1 MPDSTSQPP
10 PPHNTA
16 WENGWTPDTSRAP
29 GTRRLWL
36 AGALALTTIA
46 VCATA
51 IVITDKEPDDTARTK
66 EATDPSSIGADG
78 PGLLSFASPSKK
90 GTPTPDEHKPASEKS
105 PTASDTGAEHSA
117 TPSAKAP
124 APSKSASSH
133 GGSSSSG
140 SSGSS
145 GSSSGSSSSSTAWK
159 SVRSVNYPDR
169 YWQVSGDYVKLNPAG
184 SATARRA
191 STFKVVKGL
200 AKSSCYSFTTAD
212 GSYLRHRNFILRAE
226 HNDGSSLFKQDAT
239 FCPRTSSYSGA
250 VMLESV
256 NYPGRYLRHQNF
268 QLKLDQ
274 YQNSSLYRADSAFR
288 LVAGLN

>member
-1 MPDSTSQPP
+1 MPDSTSPP
-10 PPHNTA
+10 SPNSP
-16 WENGWTPDTSRAP
+16 WENGWTPDSSRAP

-36 AGALALTTIA
+36 AGALALTTVLTCVATIA
-46 VCATA
+46 VM
-51 IVITDKEPDDTARTK
+51 DKSSD
-66 EATDPSSIGADG
+66 EAAPANQADPTSPIGADG

-90 GTPTPDEHKPASEKS
+90 STPTPDEHTPASATA
-105 PTASDTGAEHSA
+105 PTTPSAAAAKHST

-124 APSKSASSH
+124 APSKSTASQ
-133 GGSSSSG
+133 GSSSG

-145 GSSSGSSSSSTAWK
+145 SSSATWR

-169 YWQVSGDYVKLNPAG
+169 YWQVSGDYVKLNPIS
-184 SATARRA
+184 SAAARRA
-191 STFKVVKGL
+191 ATFKLVKGL
-200 AKSSCYSFTTAD
+200 ANGSCYSFTTAD

-226 HNDGSSLFKQDAT
+226 RDDGSSLFKQDAT

-274 YQNSSLYRADSAFR
+274 FQNSGQYRADSAFR
-288 LVAGLN
+288 LVDGLT

>member
-1 MPDSTSQPP
+1 MPDSTSPPP
-10 PPHNTA
+10 PPHHTP
-16 WENGWTPDTSRAP
+16 WENGWTPDSSRAP

-51 IVITDKEPDDTARTK
+51 IVITDKHPDNTAHTK
-66 EATDPSSIGADG
+66 EAADPSPSGADG

-90 GTPTPDEHKPASEKS
+90 DAPTPDEHTPAATKS
-105 PTASDTGAEHSA
+105 PTASATATEHSS

-124 APSKSASSH
+124 APPKSTSSH
-133 GGSSSSG
+133 GSSSSSG

-145 GSSSGSSSSSTAWK
+145 SSSGSSTGWK

-191 STFKVVKGL
+191 ATFKLVKGL
-200 AKSSCYSFTTAD
+200 ANSSCYSFTTAD

-226 HNDGSSLFKQDAT
+226 RNDGSSLFKQDAT

-274 YQNSSLYRADSAFR
+274 YQNSGQFRADSAFR
-288 LVAGLN
+288 LVDGLN